1 MSHFLDRLRYFTAP
15 RPQFSD
21 GHGAVTDEDRQWEDA
36 YRQRW
41 QHDKIVRSMGVVT
54 GIVGLA
60 LADSCCRSSSASC
73 WIFSG
78 CVPPVSCSCTGS
90 SGFR

>member
-54 GIVGLA
+54 GIVWVSLI
-60 LADSCCRSSSASC
+60 LTYLSEVRRT
-73 WIFSG
+73 
-78 CVPPVSCSCTGS
+78 PVVGS
-90 SGFR
+90 VA